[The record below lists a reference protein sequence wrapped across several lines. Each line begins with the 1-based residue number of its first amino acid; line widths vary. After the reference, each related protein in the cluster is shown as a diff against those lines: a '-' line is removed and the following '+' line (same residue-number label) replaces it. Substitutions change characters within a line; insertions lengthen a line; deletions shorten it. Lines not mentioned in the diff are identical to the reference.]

1 MDSKSKRPEGAEDRI
16 SQLQDDI
23 LVHILSYIPTVYSV
37 RTMVLSKRWNNLWT
51 FVPSLHFDQLDNRI
65 GHYRTWYTFD
75 DFAKFVDGA
84 LSLHN
89 SSTIRK
95 FRLHIGRI
103 QLIREEGVSRIRDW
117 ICTAMRHEVCEF
129 DLYFCPN
136 YQLREKIELNLPQ
149 RVFLCKTLEVLKV
162 HSNCIN
168 YPPTKPGYFPSLKFA
183 KVTAEHGDNSSMGE
197 LFCNCPVLE
206 ELSIDAHLMKKDVK
220 IWISAPELKT
230 LRTRILVNDDERKVK
245 GISINAPKLEN
256 LFVYTDLTRYILRNA
271 KSLVKANI
279 ELTDFEE
286 NLSPELLNRATA
298 LLAGVSSVEY
308 LHISGPNYVAC
319 SLPNF
324 CNLKQLKLILFGC
337 SYLEYVMELL
347 KRSPKLEDLVLDIDV
362 RSWYREEYVEGYE
375 PFKPPEIVPICVVS
389 HLKTV
394 SITHITGHDDQLG
407 VVKYLLK
414 YGQVLRNMTIFTCGA
429 LLFKTSHIT
438 EEKFQRK
445 ILKYHKS
452 SNTCEVEVKFENKGV
467 VSKYCFPCGSS
478 NLHLDQ
484 RYRR

>member
-1 MDSKSKRPEGAEDRI
+1 
-16 SQLQDDI
+16 
-23 LVHILSYIPTVYSV
+23 
-37 RTMVLSKRWNNLWT
+37 
-51 FVPSLHFDQLDNRI
+51 
-65 GHYRTWYTFD
+65 
-75 DFAKFVDGA
+75 
-84 LSLHN
+84 
-89 SSTIRK
+89 
-95 FRLHIGRI
+95 
-103 QLIREEGVSRIRDW
+103 
-117 ICTAMRHEVCEF
+117 MRHEVCEL
-129 DLYFCPN
+129 DLSICP
-136 YQLREKIELNLPQ
+136 YQWREKTELNLPP
-149 RVFLCKTLEVLKV
+149 RVFLCKTLEILKV

-183 KVTAEHGDNSSMGE
+183 KVTAQYGDHSSMGE

-206 ELSIDAHLMKKDVK
+206 ELSIDAHLMEKDVK

-230 LRTRILVNDDERKVK
+230 LRTRILVNGDERKFK

-256 LFVYTDLTRYILRNA
+256 LFVYGTDLTRYVLRNA
-271 KSLVKANI
+271 KPLVKANI
-279 ELTDFEE
+279 ELTNFEK

-298 LLAGVSSVEY
+298 LLAGVPSVGY
-308 LHISGPNYVAC
+308 LYISGPNYVAC

-362 RSWYREEYVEGYE
+362 RSWYSEEYVEGYE

-414 YGQVLRNMTIFTCGA
+414 YGQVLRNVNIFTCGA
-429 LLFKTSHIT
+429 LLFKTRHIT

-452 SNTCEVEVKFENKGV
+452 SNTCEVEVKYENKGV
-467 VSKYCFPCGSS
+467 VSFNCSDCTSTVLYV
-478 NLHLDQ
+478 D
-484 RYRR
+484 RR